1 MLISLALGIGFG
13 ISFINKKKKLF
24 FSGVFALLT
33 FAAIYHGIFNML
45 QKEEQSPD
53 SGGKISG
60 GGNASVHQRKARPR
74 VWCSAYRSTVR
85 GADPFGLRN

>member
-33 FAAIYHGIFNML
+33 FAAIYHGFFNML
-45 QKEEQSPD
+45 QKEEQNPD
-53 SGGKISG
+53 SGGIIRG
-60 GGNASVHQRKARPR
+60 GKCVSPSKKSPAAGLVFCLPQHCPR
-74 VWCSAYRSTVR
+74 C
-85 GADPFGLRN
+85 